1 MSESWQEA
9 YAKWSKIPFK
19 EAEQPDSHLE
29 HLVAG
34 FKGGYE
40 MALASPEAPGL
51 TFEQWYATYPDTSPY
66 DEGMKDAFEAGRA
79 SQPSAGAAVDYECPN
94 CGAPFAETMQAR
106 AKKLAQ
112 SAPSSGQPASADPV
126 EALIAR
132 ITDCLAKGGL
142 FNMEVMEAGKVRD
155 LLIDCRRQLESAL
168 RASRTAGGGV
178 TFSEM
183 ANPQDLS
190 LSEQC
195 CDSCGIAFFFMEA
208 KDGDCSTQ
216 EVTFCPGC
224 GRPRAALAT
233 SRTAGGK

>member
-1 MSESWQEA
+1 MIDNWVAEFSKTDESDVLDN
-9 YAKWSKIPFK
+9 FTLD
-19 EAEQPDSHLE
+19 EQAQIWGLMRIAWDTA
-29 HLVAG
+29 VIRA
-34 FKGGYE
+34 
-40 MALASPEAPGL
+40 AAAP
-51 TFEQWYATYPDTSPY
+51 P
-66 DEGMKDAFEAGRA
+66 
-79 SQPSAGAAVDYECPN
+79 
-94 CGAPFAETMQAR
+94 
-106 AKKLAQ
+106 
-112 SAPSSGQPASADPV
+112 SGQPATTADPV

-195 CDSCGIAFFFMEA
+195 CGSCGIAFFFMEA

-224 GRPRAALAT
+224 GRPRAALAA
-233 SRTAGGK
+233 SRQQPVERQGEK